1 MNLLNGF
8 DSVWAPVSW
17 CFTIDSHRSCRLT
30 EVVNTGV
37 DTNLVHNSDA
47 GLLALLIKLHHSR
60 ANIASCDNVLLSADS
75 GLDDHGV
82 ESWLN
87 CQPGPKVRNKLT
99 GSGHTVRDQGNDKV
113 VLGELGI
120 EGLLIVD
127 IEGDGSGI
135 LDTSGEG
142 LGGLKGTAG

>member
-82 ESWLN
+82 ESWFYWYVTVCAAASLLVYWRM
-87 CQPGPKVRNKLT
+87 PDTR
-99 GSGHTVRDQGNDKV
+99 HTSR
-113 VLGELGI
+113 I
-120 EGLLIVD
+120 
-127 IEGDGSGI
+127 SP
-135 LDTSGEG
+135 S
-142 LGGLKGTAG
+142 